1 MSVLLCACVC
11 VCVSGS
17 AAAAAQSNPGDKERA
32 AEERRRAAE
41 AFIGG
46 NRNKNTALTYAG
58 GWKRFQGYLTRVRV
72 AVEEV
77 TEVEV
82 AAFLQERWQVDGVK
96 SSTLQADK
104 AAIAD
109 GLKVHKNSA
118 AAGRMVTEMMA
129 VLATK
134 AEPPTPKRHMSLEL
148 MRDILKSLKR
158 EGDVAAAG
166 ASPPAIRRAL
176 LARRNYCLLVF
187 MLLGMLRASEAVDLE
202 EGDVVLE
209 SNVSAAGVQETVSL
223 FIRRS
228 KGDQERKGEEVR
240 LGQNKGDELACP
252 VGAYKRY
259 QDLKASHRVGK
270 PTDAFFSQLDGMPL
284 AVATPNHIVKNAVND
299 ENQRW
304 QRATG
309 EEQHFGSHD
318 EYGSHSMRRGGVT
331 LARDSGVSMLDIQRH
346 GRWKSLLVF
355 DYVGRTLEQQ
365 LAVTAKLMQ
374 APVRSASAAP
384 ARQDSDCVLVEARGQ
399 GDKLGKAAVAASA
412 GGAEAKVSRGVSR
425 KPHLTLGEEDEA
437 DDLDSDI
444 FVPKHTSG
452 SKVTQKG
459 KPRGPRGPYGPR
471 KRKAAPDTEPRA
483 DKKPR
488 LTLSLTPVVRSAP
501 TKRAAAAAAVAAA
514 ASATTAATKA
524 AAPDMPSGASTRA
537 KRRLEMPINED
548 TNLLSSSM
556 LTQRK

>member
-1 MSVLLCACVC
+1 MCVRVC
-11 VCVSGS
+11 VAGLS
-17 AAAAAQSNPGDKERA
+17 AAAAAQSNQGDKQRA
-32 AEERRRAAE
+32 AEERRKAAE

-58 GWKRFQGYLTRVRV
+58 GWKRFQGYLTRVGV

-109 GLKVHKNSA
+109 GLKGHKSSA

-134 AEPPTPKRHMSLEL
+134 AGPPTPKRHMSLEL

-158 EGDVAAAG
+158 EGDIAAVDMG

-176 LARRNYCLLVF
+176 LARRNYCLLLF
-187 MLLGMLRASEAVDLE
+187 MLLGMLRASEAVDLK

-209 SNVSAAGVQETVSL
+209 ANVSAAGEQKTVSL

-228 KGDQERKGEEVR
+228 KGDQEKKGEEVR

-259 QDLKASHRVGK
+259 KDLKASHREGK

-284 AVATPNHIVKNAVND
+284 AVSTPNHIVKNAVND

-365 LAVTAKLMQ
+365 LAVTARLMQ
-374 APVRSASAAP
+374 APARSASEAP

-399 GDKLGKAAVAASA
+399 GDKLGKAAVAAGA
-412 GGAEAKVSRGVSR
+412 GGAGAKVSRGVSR
-425 KPHLTLGEEDEA
+425 KPRLTLGEEEEA
-437 DDLDSDI
+437 EDLDSDI

-452 SKVTQKG
+452 AGSIAKPKS

-471 KRKAAPDTEPRA
+471 KRKAPDSEPRA
-483 DKKPR
+483 GKKPR
-488 LTLSLTPVVRSAP
+488 LTLTPVVRSAP
-501 TKRAAAAAAVAAA
+501 TKRAAAVEAATAAPTAAATVTAAA
-514 ASATTAATKA
+514 AHA
-524 AAPDMPSGASTRA
+524 PSGASTRA
-537 KRRLEMPINED
+537 KRRLEMPIDKD
-548 TNLLSSSM
+548 TNLLTSSM